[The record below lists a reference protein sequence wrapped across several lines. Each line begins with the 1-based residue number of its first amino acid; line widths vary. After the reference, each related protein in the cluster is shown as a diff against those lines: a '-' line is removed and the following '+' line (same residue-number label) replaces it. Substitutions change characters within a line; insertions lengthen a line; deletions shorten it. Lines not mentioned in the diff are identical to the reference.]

1 VGSLARDVRFAL
13 RLLAARPGWTLASVL
28 CLAIATAANTSAFS
42 IVNALILRPLPFEEP
57 DRLVMV
63 ALQDADRG
71 GPRPFSLAEYREL
84 APRAQGFVALVARTF
99 LPVGL
104 SLGDAAQ
111 MVEAEFVSGN
121 YFDALKV
128 MPAAGRFFR
137 PEVDRPDAPAE
148 AVISHSLWL
157 RRFGGDPSSV
167 GRIARVNGRPVAIVG
182 VAPIGFVGATRLV
195 AADIWI
201 PAARYA
207 LTAGSEDAA
216 RVPIFGAMGR
226 LAPRVTGEEAR
237 SRLDAAA
244 AAVWP
249 ASGAKRPPA
258 TIVHPATGFGVP
270 PALRQ
275 TVGGGSALI
284 FGLMALLMAVAAANV
299 AALVLART
307 SGRRLEIG
315 MRLALG
321 ARRSRIA
328 AQMLAESALIAIAG
342 AAAGW
347 VLASW
352 VTRVVAATSGTP
364 FDYVV
369 YAVDISPDVRTFVYT
384 AAAALVTTVVVA
396 LAPVWH
402 AGRIDLIEVLRKSA
416 SGGRATGG
424 SRTLG
429 ALVVAQIA
437 ASTALL
443 VGCGVLVRAY
453 ADAQNIGGGF
463 DTRHLVV
470 GSIDMAQAGATI
482 DHGRR
487 LFDELT
493 TRVAAVPGVSAVG
506 LARSM
511 PVGRSKP
518 TVRISPIDT
527 PSQPSTVGWDVVTA
541 ECFRALAVSVVQGRG
556 FAAREPVRPLV
567 AVVNEAM
574 ARRLRPEGPP
584 LGARF
589 RIDNPASETLEVI
602 GVVRDA
608 ATAGEEPQPVFYRP
622 FSQMYLPQM
631 TVIVRTADDGVPVD
645 AVRRAIQASSADLVV
660 QGLRTLDEQI
670 DVAVAPRR
678 RSAAAVAILSLVGLV
693 LSCLGLY
700 GVVSYGVGQRAREF
714 GIRLALGARA
724 ADVRWMVLRQG
735 FRMTAAGVL
744 GGLALS
750 VLVTR
755 VLKTFLPGVAGSEP
769 LLVFAVSLV
778 LAGASL
784 AALYVPARGATRVD
798 PASTLRGE

>member
-1 VGSLARDVRFAL
+1 VSALVRDLRFAL

-28 CLAIATAANTSAFS
+28 CLAITTAANTSAFS

-71 GPRPFSLAEYREL
+71 GPRPFSLDEYREL
-84 APRAQGFVALVARTF
+84 APRARDFVSLFARTF
-99 LPVGL
+99 LPVSL
-104 SLGDAAQ
+104 SLGDGAQ

-121 YFDALKV
+121 YFDALRV
-128 MPAAGRFFR
+128 TPAAGRFFHSG
-137 PEVDRPDAPAE
+137 VDRADAPAE

-157 RRFGGDPSSV
+157 RRFGGDPSGV
-167 GRIARVNGRPVAIVG
+167 GRMARVNGRPVAIVG
-182 VAPIGFVGATRLV
+182 VAPAGFVGATRLV
-195 AADIWI
+195 AADAWI
-201 PAARYA
+201 PADHYAR
-207 LTAGSEDAA
+207 LAGTEDAA
-216 RVPIFGAMGR
+216 RLPMFGAMGR
-226 LAPRVTGEEAR
+226 MAPRVTRDETK

-244 AAVWP
+244 AAAWP
-249 ASGAKRPPA
+249 AAGGKRPPA
-258 TIVHPATGFGVP
+258 TIVDPATGFGVP

-284 FGLMALLMAVAAANV
+284 FGLMALVMAVAAANV

-307 SGRRLEIG
+307 SGRRMEIG

-328 AQMLAESALIAIAG
+328 AQMLTESALIAAAG

-347 VLASW
+347 ILAAW
-352 VTRVVAATSGTP
+352 VTRIVAATSGTP

-369 YAVDISPDVRTFVYT
+369 YAVDIRPDVRTFAYT
-384 AAAALVTTVVVA
+384 VAAALATTVLVA

-402 AGRIDLIEVLRKSA
+402 AGRIDLIEVLRLSA
-416 SGGRATGG
+416 LGGRTTGA

-453 ADAQNIGGGF
+453 VDAQNIGAGL
-463 DTRHLVV
+463 DTRNLVV
-470 GSIDMAQAGATI
+470 GSIDMAQSGAAI
-482 DHGRR
+482 EDGRR

-493 TRVAAVPGVSAVG
+493 TRVAAVPGVSAVSFV
-506 LARSM
+506 RSM

-518 TVRISPIDT
+518 TVRITPMDAASGPI
-527 PSQPSTVGWDVVTA
+527 TVGWDVVSA
-541 ECFRALAVSVVQGRG
+541 ESLRVLEVPVVQGRG

-567 AVVNEAM
+567 AIVNEAM
-574 ARRLRPEGPP
+574 AKRLTPDGSA

-589 RIDNPASETLEVI
+589 RIDNAPAETLEVI
-602 GVVRDA
+602 GVVRDN
-608 ATAGEEPQPVFYRP
+608 ATTGEEPQPVFYQP
-622 FSQMYLPQM
+622 FSQKYVPQM
-631 TVIVRTADDGVPVD
+631 TLVVRTAHDAVPVD
-645 AVRRAIQASSADLVV
+645 AVRRAIQASSADLAV
-660 QGLRTLDEQI
+660 QGLRTLDEQLEI
-670 DVAVAPRR
+670 AVAPRR
-678 RSAAAVAILSLVGLV
+678 RSAAALAILSLVGLV

-700 GVVSYGVGQRAREF
+700 GVISYAVSQRAREF

-724 ADVRWMVLRQG
+724 GDVRGMVLRQG
-735 FRMTAAGVL
+735 FRMTAAGLV

-755 VLKTFLPGVAGSEP
+755 VLGTFLPGVGGSEP
-769 LLVFAVSLV
+769 VLVLAVSLV
-778 LAGASL
+778 LAGASF
-784 AALYVPARGATRVD
+784 AALFVPARSATRVD